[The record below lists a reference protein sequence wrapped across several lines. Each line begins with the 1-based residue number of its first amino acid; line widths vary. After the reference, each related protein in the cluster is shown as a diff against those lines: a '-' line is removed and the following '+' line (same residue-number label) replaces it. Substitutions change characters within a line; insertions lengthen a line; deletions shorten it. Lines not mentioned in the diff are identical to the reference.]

1 MQVDALLTPLIA
13 AEVPDLL
20 RWIHYTPAPFLQRPN
35 RAKSIRWYLSLDGTW
50 DSNQIHTISNHARNS
65 NLSELEIQFLS
76 CNIDPSESVYLRNL
90 PRSASCELEYG
101 SKSGP
106 NKQFFESLRL
116 IRESEAEGLSAVQ
129 LLETD
134 AIPIREGWIDIIN
147 SFVRN
152 LPDFWVA
159 GARYQGK
166 SRISP
171 AIASHLNGN
180 AIYGIGCEGFD
191 SFMQGWNSTLKRCV
205 NQAHWIAYDICL
217 EWLANHPQINESTL
231 SEEIRSTLAVYKDM
245 FIDIS
250 HILLNISGA
259 EENRNGDMCLDQI
272 SNDHVIVHSRPLLD
286 NLEWGLASRDINIE
300 RLSFKHPLN
309 RRMAVLEMSPFSYFS
324 LADPS
329 SFSERVARSILEGG
343 EVLEDQ
349 IAVNMYKSCLTSP
362 PSSSTSG

>member
-1 MQVDALLTPLIA
+1 MQVDALLTPLIV

-20 RWIHYTPAPFLQRPN
+20 RWIHYTPAPFVQRPN
-35 RAKSIRWYLSLDGTW
+35 GSKNIRWYLSLDGSW
-50 DSNQIHTISNHARNS
+50 DSWQIHTISKHARNS
-65 NLSELEIQFLS
+65 NLRDLDIQFLS

-106 NKQFFESLRL
+106 NKQFFESMRL
-116 IRESEAEGLSAVQ
+116 IRESEAQGLSAVQ

-134 AIPIREGWIDIIN
+134 AIPIREGWIDLIN
-147 SFVRN
+147 GSIMN

-171 AIASHLNGN
+171 AIESHFNGN
-180 AIYGIGCEGFD
+180 AIYGIGCKGFD
-191 SFMQGWNSTLKRCV
+191 SFIQGWNSTLRRCV
-205 NQAHWIAYDICL
+205 KQAHWIAYDICL
-217 EWLANHPQINESTL
+217 EWLSNHPKINELAL
-231 SEEIRSTLAVYKDM
+231 SEEIRSTLNRYKGM
-245 FIDIS
+245 CIDIS
-250 HILLNISGA
+250 HIVLNVSGA

-272 SNDHVIVHSRPLLD
+272 STDHVIVHSRPLLD
-286 NLEWGLASRDINIE
+286 NIEWGLAASNIDIV
-300 RLSFKHPLN
+300 RLSFQHPLN
-309 RRMAVLEMSPFSYFS
+309 RRMAVLQTSPFSYFS

-329 SFSERVARSILEGG
+329 SFSERVAKSILEGG

-349 IAVNMYKSCLTSP
+349 IAVNMYKSCLATP
-362 PSSSTSG
+362 PSSSKSG